1 MGYAHLRRRELQL
14 AGLHHD
20 RAFSLNPN
28 DVSIA
33 GDRANWLM
41 FAGRLDEA
49 LQCLD
54 VALQRDPYPP
64 TWVWEVRGGVLYHLK
79 RYDEAIAAYLKV
91 GTNPFW
97 MPALLAAAY
106 AQAGQLDNARRE
118 LANLFKIKPDATLD
132 TFLALAIF
140 EDRSRI
146 DHFLD
151 GLRKAGMAK

>member
-1 MGYAHLRRRELQL
+1 
-14 AGLHHD
+14 
-20 RAFSLNPN
+20 
-28 DVSIA
+28 
-33 GDRANWLM
+33 
-41 FAGRLDEA
+41 
-49 LQCLD
+49 
-54 VALQRDPYPP
+54 
-64 TWVWEVRGGVLYHLK
+64 LK
-79 RYDEAIAAYLKV
+79 RYDEAIAAFLKV